1 MAKQEIE
8 KPLYD
13 GRQITDLKDMI
24 TSSVELFHDH
34 AAYLVKDKEQG
45 KFVPITYGKVGEDR
59 IALGTRML
67 ELGLKGEK
75 VAVIGPTSYYWL
87 LTYFTVATGVGV
99 IVPMDKN
106 LPQGELLGLLERSGA
121 TAIVYDEKCR
131 KTIEPLINSAETS
144 EKTQMKYFISMDSEE
159 HEGNVLSMK
168 QLIYEGKLL
177 ASEGNHEYRD
187 ADVDPDE
194 MSTLLFTSG
203 TTGLAKGVMLSHRNI
218 TFNVYA
224 MSKYFCIPDP
234 GIVLS
239 ILPVHHVYEMTCDI
253 CTTFY
258 QGKTI
263 AICEGLRYIQ
273 KDMQEVHANVMLGVP
288 LVFEKMYKG
297 MFKQAKRRGED
308 EKLRR
313 AIDLSK
319 RLKLYKNKPL
329 MKRMFKAIHQSFGGD
344 MKYFI
349 EGGAAADPFV
359 QEEFEAMGLPL
370 IQGYGMSECS
380 PILALNPINRRKIG
394 AAGLPLPDTQIRI
407 INQDEDGI
415 GEVIVKSPSVMMGYF
430 ENEEA
435 NKEALQNGWL
445 HTGDLG
451 YFDEDGY
458 LFLTGRSK
466 TVIVTKGGKNIF
478 PEEVENVLLQNE
490 LIKEVLVHGV
500 KDERIGNVM
509 VTADIFPNYELLKET
524 KGEMTK
530 SEIYHFYRDLVDQ
543 MNESMPPYKQVKRI
557 NIRET
562 EFVKTTTGKI
572 KRYGNTVSQD
582 DLKAASEGKADDHE
596 IKLIEKHEM
605 KDFIKEIRGMT
616 DQHIMHKDLEP
627 VTDIKDLILSSLEK
641 NADAPAFLQR
651 LDADMPYEEIS
662 YQRAVSDM
670 EGLGTAL
677 INRNLQD
684 DKIAVSGNN
693 TYPLQISLL
702 TAACG
707 GGEAVMINKQ
717 LDQEEII
724 RQLNKTGVK
733 TVIFDE
739 KYTELFTEILESG
752 KTQLKTMIRFGAE
765 DAEKQEHEE
774 KILSWSALIKEG
786 KKQVSLGDRQYLDAP
801 VLGSDPAAIFFTS
814 GASGHAKAVELT
826 HQNLIRNVI
835 SLSSLIRYD
844 ASDRV
849 ISVIA
854 PNNVYQAAA
863 GVLLPLYR
871 GAAVVNCGG
880 SDSLEQDLR
889 DSASTIMLLE
899 PVMMNALFD
908 EIWDHIEGGGGDRR
922 LDALRKIGKL
932 LPFTQKYVLRPYESY
947 VREKFGGKLRMM
959 ISGGSKPRVEVEEF
973 FREMGI
979 NVLQAY
985 GMTECSS
992 AVAATPDSAH
1002 SVPVESVGHIL
1013 PGVRVK
1019 VTGKGSRGIGELAV
1033 KGASVADGYMDDP
1046 EETDAAFK
1054 DGWFY
1059 TGDMG
1064 YVDDDNFVYIVG
1076 RKQTLERE
1084 AEIDRKARQNAK
1096 DAIKAARGTV
1106 KEEK

>member
-34 AAYLVKDKEQG
+34 AAYLVKDKKQG

-59 IALGTRML
+59 IALGTKML
-67 ELGLKGEK
+67 DLGLKGEK

-87 LTYFTVATGVGV
+87 LTYFTVVTGVGV

-131 KTIEPLINSAETS
+131 KTIEPLMSS
-144 EKTQMKYFISMDSEE
+144 EDTNIRYFISMDSEE
-159 HEGNVLSMK
+159 STDQVLSMK
-168 QLIYEGKLL
+168 QMIYEGKVL
-177 ASEGNHEYRD
+177 ASDGNHEYRD
-187 ADVDPDE
+187 ADVDPDQ

-273 KDMQEVHANVMLGVP
+273 RDMQEVHANVMLGVP

-308 EKLRR
+308 DKLRR

-319 RLKLYKNKPL
+319 RLKLYRNKAL
-329 MKRMFKAIHQSFGGD
+329 MKRMFKAIHQSFGGE
-344 MKYFI
+344 MKFFI

-380 PILALNPINRRKIG
+380 PILALNPMDRRKNG
-394 AAGLPLPDTQIRI
+394 AAGLPLPDTQVRV
-407 INQDEDGI
+407 INPDEDGI

-430 ENEEA
+430 QNEEA
-435 NKEALQNGWL
+435 NTETLQNGWL

-451 YFDEDGY
+451 YFDDDGY

-478 PEEVENVLLQNE
+478 PEEVENVLMQNE

-500 KDERIGNVM
+500 KDERVGNVM
-509 VTADIFPNYELLKET
+509 VTADIFPNYDLLKEQH
-524 KGEMTK
+524 GEMTK
-530 SEIYHFYRDLVDQ
+530 SEIYHFYRDLVDHI
-543 MNESMPPYKQVKRI
+543 NESMPPYKQVKRV

-562 EFVKTTTGKI
+562 EFIKTTTGKI
-572 KRYGNTVSQD
+572 KRYGNTLSQE
-582 DLKAASEGKADDHE
+582 DLKAASEGRADSHE
-596 IKLIEKHEM
+596 LKLIEKHEM
-605 KDFIKEIRGMT
+605 KDFIKEIKGMS
-616 DQHIMHKDLEP
+616 DQHVVHKDLEP
-627 VTDIKDLILSSLEK
+627 VTDIKALLLNSLEK
-641 NADAPAFLQR
+641 NSDAPAFLQK
-651 LDADMPYEEIS
+651 LGENGTYEEIS

-684 DKIAVSGNN
+684 GRIAVAGNN

-707 GGEAVMINKQ
+707 PGEAVMLNKQ
-717 LDQEEII
+717 LDPEEII
-724 RQLNKTGVK
+724 RQLNKVNAE
-733 TVIFDE
+733 VLIFDE
-739 KYTELFTEILESG
+739 KYTELFEEIVDSG
-752 KTQLKTMIRFGAE
+752 KTPVKTMIRYGEE
-765 DAEKQEHEE
+765 DAQRSEHTDTF
-774 KILSWSALIKEG
+774 LSWNALVAEG
-786 KKQVSLGDRQYLDAP
+786 KKQAALGDRQYLDAP

-814 GASGHAKAVELT
+814 GAGGHAKAVELT
-826 HQNLIRNVI
+826 HQNLVRNVI
-835 SLSSLIRYD
+835 ALASLVRYNPE
-844 ASDRV
+844 DRV

-880 SDSLEQDLR
+880 SDYLESDLQN
-889 DSASTIMLLE
+889 SASTVLLLE

-922 LDALRKIGKL
+922 LDAMRKVGKI
-932 LPFTQKYVLRPYESY
+932 LPFTRRYVLRPYESY
-947 VREKFGGKLRMM
+947 VREKFGGHLRMM
-959 ISGGSKPRVEVEEF
+959 ISGGSRAIVEVEEF

-992 AVAATPDSAH
+992 VVAATPDSAA

-1019 VTGKGSRGIGELAV
+1019 IVGKGSRGIGELAV
-1033 KGASVADGYMDDP
+1033 KGASVADGYLDDP
-1046 EETDAAFK
+1046 EETEAAFT
-1054 DGWFY
+1054 DGWFH

-1064 YVDDDNFVYIVG
+1064 YIDDDNFVYVVG
-1076 RKQTLERE
+1076 RKQRLEQQAE
-1084 AEIDRKARQNAK
+1084 ADRKARQNAE
-1096 DAIKAARGTV
+1096 DAIKAARGTA
-1106 KEEK
+1106 E

>member
-1 MAKQEIE
+1 MAKQGIE
-8 KPLYD
+8 RPLYD
-13 GRQITDLKDMI
+13 GRQITDLKDMV

-67 ELGLKGEK
+67 DMGLKGET

-87 LTYFTVATGVGV
+87 LTYFTVVTGVGV
-99 IVPMDKN
+99 IAPMDKN

-131 KTIEPLINSAETS
+131 ETIEPLMDNADT
-144 EKTQMKYFISMDSEE
+144 KVKYFISMDAEKS
-159 HEGNVLSMK
+159 EGNVYSMK
-168 QLIYEGKLL
+168 QLIYEGKLI
-177 ASEGNHEYRD
+177 ASEGNHTYRD
-187 ADVDPDE
+187 VDVDPDE

-218 TFNVYA
+218 AFNVYA

-319 RLKLYKNKPL
+319 RLKLYKNKAL
-329 MKRMFKAIHQSFGGD
+329 MKRMFKAIHQSFGGEI
-344 MKYFI
+344 KYFI

-380 PILALNPINRRKIG
+380 PILALNPSDRRKNG

-415 GEVIVKSPSVMMGYF
+415 GEVIVKSPSVMLGYYK
-430 ENEEA
+430 NEEA
-435 NKEALQNGWL
+435 NKETLQNGWL

-490 LIKEVLVHGV
+490 LIQDVLVHGV
-500 KDERIGNVM
+500 RDERVGNVM
-509 VTADIFPNYELLKET
+509 VTADIYPNYELLKET

-530 SEIYHFYRDLVDQ
+530 SEIYHFFREIVDQ
-543 MNESMPPYKQVKRI
+543 INETMPQYKRVKRV

-562 EFVKTTTGKI
+562 EFAKTTTGKI
-572 KRYGNTVSQD
+572 KRYGNTLSQE
-582 DLKAASEGKADDHE
+582 DLQAAAEGKADDHE
-596 IKLIEKHEM
+596 IKLIEKHEV
-605 KDFIKEIRGMT
+605 KEFIKEIHGMS
-616 DQHIMHKDLEP
+616 DQHVVHKDQVP
-627 VTDIKDLILSSLEK
+627 VTDLKSLLLNSLEK
-641 NADAPAFLQR
+641 HADRPAFLER
-651 LDADMPYEEIS
+651 LSQDAPYEEIT
-662 YQRAVSDM
+662 YKQAVSDI

-684 DKIAVSGNN
+684 DRIAVAGNN
-693 TYPLQISLL
+693 TYPLQVSLL
-702 TAACG
+702 TVACG
-707 GGEAVMINKQ
+707 AGQAVMINKQ
-717 LDQEEII
+717 LDPEEII
-724 RQLNKTGVK
+724 RQLNKTKVE
-733 TVIFDE
+733 TLIFDE
-739 KYTELFTEILESG
+739 AYTELFTEIVDTG
-752 KTQLKTMIRFGAE
+752 KTGVKTMISFGAQDRE
-765 DAEKQEHEE
+765 TNEHTDR
-774 KILSWSALIKEG
+774 ILSWSRLIEEG
-786 KKQVSLGDRQYLDAP
+786 KAQAALGDRQYLDAP
-801 VLGSDPAAIFFTS
+801 VLGTDPATIFFTS
-814 GASGHAKAVELT
+814 GASGHAKAVQLT
-826 HQNLIRNVI
+826 HKNLVHNVLA
-835 SLSSLIRYD
+835 LSSMVQYNT
-844 ASDRV
+844 SDRV

-854 PNNVYQAAA
+854 PNNVYQAVT
-863 GVLLPLYR
+863 GVILPLYR
-871 GAAVVNCGG
+871 GAAVINCGG
-880 SDSLEQDLR
+880 SDYLRQDMT
-889 DSASTIMLLE
+889 DSASTVLLLE

-922 LDALRKIGKL
+922 LENLRKIGRI
-932 LPFTQKYVLRPYESY
+932 LPFTRRYVLKPYESY
-947 VREKFGGKLRMM
+947 VREKFGGSLRMM
-959 ISGGSKPRVEVEEF
+959 ISGGSKSRTEVETF

-985 GMTECSS
+985 GMTESSS
-992 AVAATPDSAH
+992 AVAATPDTAL
-1002 SVPVESVGHIL
+1002 SVPVETVGHIL
-1013 PGVRVK
+1013 PGIRVK
-1019 VTGKGSRGIGELAV
+1019 IVGKGSRGIGEIAV
-1033 KGASVADGYMDDP
+1033 KSDSVADGYLDDP
-1046 EETDAAFK
+1046 EETNAAFR
-1054 DGWFY
+1054 DGWFH

-1064 YVDDDNFVYIVG
+1064 YIDDDNFVYVIG
-1076 RKQTLERE
+1076 RKSRLEHE
-1084 AEIDRKARQNAK
+1084 EELDRIARQNEQ
-1096 DAIKAARGTV
+1096 DAIKAAHGTA
-1106 KEEK
+1106 EEE

>member
-34 AAYLVKDKEQG
+34 AAYLVKDKKQG

-59 IALGTRML
+59 IALGTKML
-67 ELGLKGEK
+67 DLGLKGEK

-87 LTYFTVATGVGV
+87 LTYFTVVTGVGV

-131 KTIEPLINSAETS
+131 KTIEPLMSS
-144 EKTQMKYFISMDSEE
+144 EDTNIRYFISMDSEE
-159 HEGNVLSMK
+159 STDQVLSMK
-168 QLIYEGKLL
+168 QMIYEGKVL
-177 ASEGNHEYRD
+177 ASDGNHEYRD
-187 ADVDPDE
+187 ADVDPDQ

-273 KDMQEVHANVMLGVP
+273 RDMQEVHANVMLGVP

-308 EKLRR
+308 DKLRR

-319 RLKLYKNKPL
+319 RLKLYRNKAL
-329 MKRMFKAIHQSFGGD
+329 MKRMFKAIHQSFGGE
-344 MKYFI
+344 MKFFI

-380 PILALNPINRRKIG
+380 PILALNPMDRRKNG
-394 AAGLPLPDTQIRI
+394 AAGLPLPDTQVRV
-407 INQDEDGI
+407 INPDEDGI

-430 ENEEA
+430 QNEEA
-435 NKEALQNGWL
+435 NKETLQNGWL

-451 YFDEDGY
+451 YFDDDGY

-478 PEEVENVLLQNE
+478 PEEVENVLMQNE

-500 KDERIGNVM
+500 KDERVGNVM
-509 VTADIFPNYELLKET
+509 VTADIFPNYDLLKEQH
-524 KGEMTK
+524 GEMTK

-543 MNESMPPYKQVKRI
+543 INESMPPYKQVKRV

-562 EFVKTTTGKI
+562 EFIKTTTGKI
-572 KRYGNTVSQD
+572 KRYGNTLSQE
-582 DLKAASEGKADDHE
+582 DLKAASEGRADSHE
-596 IKLIEKHEM
+596 LKLIEKHEM
-605 KDFIKEIRGMT
+605 KDFIKEIKGMS
-616 DQHIMHKDLEP
+616 DQHVVHKDLEP
-627 VTDIKDLILSSLEK
+627 VTDIKALLLNSLEK
-641 NADAPAFLQR
+641 NSDTPAFLQK
-651 LDADMPYEEIS
+651 LGENGSYEEIS

-684 DKIAVSGNN
+684 GRIAVAGNN

-707 GGEAVMINKQ
+707 PGEAVMLNKQ
-717 LDQEEII
+717 LDPEEII
-724 RQLNKTGVK
+724 RQLNKVNAE
-733 TVIFDE
+733 VLIFDE
-739 KYTELFTEILESG
+739 KYTELFEEIVDSG
-752 KTQLKTMIRFGAE
+752 KTPVKTMIRYGE
-765 DAEKQEHEE
+765 KDAQRSEHTDTF
-774 KILSWSALIKEG
+774 LSWNALVAEG
-786 KKQVSLGDRQYLDAP
+786 KKQAALGDRQYLDAP

-814 GASGHAKAVELT
+814 GAGGHAKAVELT
-826 HQNLIRNVI
+826 HQNLVRNVI
-835 SLSSLIRYD
+835 ALASLVRYNPE
-844 ASDRV
+844 DRV

-880 SDSLEQDLR
+880 SDYLESDLQN
-889 DSASTIMLLE
+889 SASTVLLLE

-922 LDALRKIGKL
+922 LDAMRKVGKI
-932 LPFTQKYVLRPYESY
+932 LPFTRRYVLRPYESY
-947 VREKFGGKLRMM
+947 VREKFGGHLRMM
-959 ISGGSKPRVEVEEF
+959 ISGGSRARVEVEEF

-992 AVAATPDSAH
+992 VVAATPDSAA

-1019 VTGKGSRGIGELAV
+1019 IVGKGSRGIGELAV
-1033 KGASVADGYMDDP
+1033 KGTSVADGYLDDP
-1046 EETDAAFK
+1046 EETEAAFT
-1054 DGWFY
+1054 DGWFH

-1064 YVDDDNFVYIVG
+1064 YIDDDNFVYVVG
-1076 RKQTLERE
+1076 RKQRLEQQAE
-1084 AEIDRKARQNAK
+1084 ADRKARQNAE
-1096 DAIKAARGTV
+1096 DAIKAARGTA
-1106 KEEK
+1106 E